1 MSFVN
6 PSRLYFVTQNQLLQR
21 LTEFVIYKYNFY
33 TGELVIYLSLIKAGV
48 NSGDNWS
55 TKPSGTAASCWRYR
69 RTTPV
74 ALAPAAD
81 MYQKRIDKRKQ
92 NFSVSIAA
100 TKITLT

>member
-1 MSFVN
+1 
-6 PSRLYFVTQNQLLQR
+6 
-21 LTEFVIYKYNFY
+21 LT
-33 TGELVIYLSLIKAGV
+33 KAGV

-55 TKPSGTAASCWRYR
+55 TKPSGTAASCWPYR
-69 RTTPV
+69 LSTQAKRV
-74 ALAPAAD
+74 HAAA